1 MFDLIRILIIG
12 ILFIIWYNDFGVC
25 MNLDNNENSNKKE
38 EEKTNENKQ
47 QDLNSSDKVIEVKL
61 GEENPELSDLIFE
74 ATKDLPKAEQKK
86 MKKLIKTLGIEKK
99 NKRQKVLAFIS
110 NILERFCIYFI
121 SNFIFFG
128 LFFNHIKFE
137 NTSLVFAF
145 VGFVSFYQAVVR
157 NFIRFDMK
165 IISKNNLAYLVYLIL
180 SIYLINVVISIV
192 GVIHFESLVYLSFY
206 FILSEILS
214 IIIYVFIKRHQLF
227 SIFK

>member
-1 MFDLIRILIIG
+1 
-12 ILFIIWYNDFGVC
+12 
-25 MNLDNNENSNKKE
+25 MNLDNNENNNKNE
-38 EEKTNENKQ
+38 EEKTKENKKQ
-47 QDLNSSDKVIEVKL
+47 EINTSEKVIEVNL
-61 GEENPELSDLIFE
+61 GEENPELSDLIRE
-74 ATKDLPKAEQKK
+74 ATKDLPKNEQKK

-99 NKRQKVLAFIS
+99 NKRQKVLAFFS
-110 NILERFCIYFI
+110 SILQRFCIYFI

-137 NTSLVFAF
+137 STSLVFVY

-165 IISKNNLAYLVYLIL
+165 IISKNNLTYLVYLIL
-180 SIYLINVVISIV
+180 SIYLINVIIGIA
-192 GVIHFESLVYLSFY
+192 GVIHFESIVYLSFY

-214 IIIYVFIKRHQLF
+214 IIIYVFVKRHQLF